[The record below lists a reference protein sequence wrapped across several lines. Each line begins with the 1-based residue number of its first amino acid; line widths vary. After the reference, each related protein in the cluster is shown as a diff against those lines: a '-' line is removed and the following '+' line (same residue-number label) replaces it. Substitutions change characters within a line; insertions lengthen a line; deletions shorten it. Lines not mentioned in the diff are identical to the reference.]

1 MPHAKRKSLK
11 IFGKRAYEDATP
23 KDGYRLLV
31 DRLWPRGRKRDAGA
45 RSGGAR
51 RGAKRCLAQTAFGWR
66 FVVQGR
72 SRTLEL
78 NARKRTVACA
88 IAGRD
93 PAGPP

>member
-1 MPHAKRKSLK
+1 MPHAKRKHLK
-11 IFGKRAYEDATP
+11 IFVKRAYEDATP

-45 RSGGAR
+45 QSGGAR
-51 RGAKRCLAQTAFGWR
+51 RGAKRCLAQMAFGWR
-66 FVVQGR
+66 FVVQGL

-78 NARKRTVACA
+78 NARKRTVAGA

-93 PAGPP
+93 AAGPP